1 MCGLGSCIKYLYVL
15 AHQSDIKDAETKGN
29 HTIQLQANDQ
39 VKTAILPSLNHIG
52 EMWEL
57 SLEQDFGFTNCVK
70 IDHIDSI
77 TVLAN
82 STDGWNIASI
92 VTFLVINPYYWEL
105 SSVDFGINQWID
117 GNGEPSKRQY
127 MLTLFV

>member
-1 MCGLGSCIKYLYVL
+1 L
-15 AHQSDIKDAETKGN
+15 AHQSDSNWAETIGDHK
-29 HTIQLQANDQ
+29 IQLQANGQ

-57 SLEQDFGFTNCVK
+57 SLEQDFGFTNCVTV
-70 IDHIDSI
+70 DHIDSM
-77 TVLAN
+77 TVLADSN
-82 STDGWNIASI
+82 DGWNIASI

-117 GNGEPSKRQY
+117 GNGEPSHKQY